1 VLSRTGAT
9 TAPESAIVDAA
20 LDGTLDEKTLSK
32 LLPAAATAQLAN
44 TYRQELARSCE
55 HTLVGQ
61 WHREMKA
68 GAADQILDSLRKNF
82 DKHAEAIAH
91 ARTLINPE
99 STAEAV
105 IESGQPELVTAWQ
118 TLDGHLK
125 VIAKIAAVASQ
136 FGCRLA
142 QFPQIVEYSLAENA
156 CVDDRALMCCEGSLI
171 ADSWLFRPARPCGSQ
186 ILAILQNRPEVAHHR
201 RGAGALQRVRGDR
214 VRQGAQRSEG
224 WLDRPG
230 DRSDARGSGAAES
243 VPREGSRDMSEKCS
257 PRGWYPPAS
266 PPTEQP
272 ADRAAD
278 NPTTGPGSSIGSA
291 CDPIPALIMLR
302 AYHSGFK
309 TSQF

>member
-171 ADSWLFRPARPCGSQ
+171 ADSWLFGRPDPAGHRSSPFFKTALKLHTIAEAQ
-186 ILAILQNRPEVAHHR
+186 ERYNEFAAIEFDKVH
-201 RGAGALQRVRGDR
+201 
-214 VRQGAQRSEG
+214 
-224 WLDRPG
+224 
-230 DRSDARGSGAAES
+230 SG
-243 VPREGSRDMSEKCS
+243 
-257 PRGWYPPAS
+257 PRGGWIDPA
-266 PPTEQP
+266 TGQMYEDP
-272 ADRAAD
+272 APE
-278 NPTTGPGSSIGSA
+278 NPFRQKVST
-291 CDPIPALIMLR
+291 
-302 AYHSGFK
+302 
-309 TSQF
+309 

>member
-1 VLSRTGAT
+1 MTAT
-9 TAPESAIVDAA
+9 TDIRDCARLATAITACGGAVPDALGHLLAAHTLLSSPAAAQAPETDILTHA
-20 LDGTLDEKTLSK
+20 LDGSLTAKK
-32 LLPAAATAQLAN
+32 LAELAPAAATADLVNGYLRRLAGSS
-44 TYRQELARSCE
+44 A

-61 WHREMKA
+61 WHRELKA

-171 ADSWLFRPARPCGSQ
+171 ADSWLFGRPDPAGHRSSPFFKTALKLHTIAEAQSRYDEFA
-186 ILAILQNRPEVAHHR
+186 AIEFDKVHSGPRGGFIGQDGQMYEDPRPENPF
-201 RGAGALQRVRGDR
+201 
-214 VRQGAQRSEG
+214 RQKVT
-224 WLDRPG
+224 P
-230 DRSDARGSGAAES
+230 
-243 VPREGSRDMSEKCS
+243 
-257 PRGWYPPAS
+257 
-266 PPTEQP
+266 
-272 ADRAAD
+272 
-278 NPTTGPGSSIGSA
+278 
-291 CDPIPALIMLR
+291 
-302 AYHSGFK
+302 
-309 TSQF
+309 